1 MIAVPFA
8 RTILPMRLPAILG
21 RCVAL
26 LTLLSPALAC
36 ARVGEVLFVY
46 GSAWAQSAGGAQAE
60 LRKGAAVE
68 EGDRVTT
75 GSNGRLQIRMDDG
88 ALVILRPSS
97 ELVIEQYR
105 YSAAARTGSATTQ
118 TPRSLMSLVRG
129 GLRAITGTLGKANP
143 DAYEMQTAVATI
155 GIRGTDYSAF
165 YCADDCGDADLAPGL
180 YVGVAE
186 GVVYVRNAAGSLD
199 VGPGQRAFVQD
210 AQSAPVASQAA
221 GRALALA
228 NDTADAKQADA
239 APLST
244 EAGHALLD
252 DGARVVET
260 PQTPETATVAE
271 DDSGGSVDLVSGGL
285 GGVPLAYAGGAQPG
299 FSAVT
304 ATGASGAL
312 RNGHGDVI
320 AFSGDTPAGAGRMEH
335 AGGVTLDAGRDG
347 EHADGTGL
355 QWGRWSGGSL
365 ETTVEGV
372 TQTRTLEGESVHW
385 IVAATGAQPELPVTG
400 RAEFRLIGN
409 TNPTDDAGHV
419 GTLGSASLSADF
431 TARTVDADLSLSFS
445 ELAQVWKASAREVP
459 LNESLATFGGAFD
472 EVTVSGG
479 GLLHEGTGSL
489 SGFFTGQGHTLAG
502 AGLSY
507 GLTDGVANISGT
519 AAFQRIE
526 TGP

>member
-1 MIAVPFA
+1 
-8 RTILPMRLPAILG
+8 MRLPGILG

-26 LTLLSPALAC
+26 LTLLAPALAC
-36 ARVGEVLFVY
+36 ARVGQVLFVY
-46 GSAWAQSAGGAQAE
+46 GSAWSQSAASAPIE
-60 LRKGAAVE
+60 LRKGAAVA
-68 EGDRVTT
+68 EGDRITT

-105 YSAAARTGSATTQ
+105 YSPGAQTGSAATQ
-118 TPRSLMSLVRG
+118 TPRSVMSLVRG

-143 DAYEMQTAVATI
+143 EAYEMQTAVATI
-155 GIRGTDYSAF
+155 GIRGTDYAAL
-165 YCADDCGDADLAPGL
+165 YCAEDCGDPDIAPGL

-186 GVVYVRNAAGSLD
+186 GLVFVRNSAGQVDLA
-199 VGPGQRAFVQD
+199 PGEHAFVRD
-210 AQSAPVASQAA
+210 AQTAPVPSQAA

-228 NDTADAKQADA
+228 NGTSDATATADANNPLATPGSAGA
-239 APLST
+239 AQ
-244 EAGHALLD
+244 ALLD
-252 DGARVVET
+252 DGAPAVET
-260 PQTPETATVAE
+260 PAPETGVVAE

-285 GGVPLAYAGGAQPG
+285 GGVALAYAGGAQPG

-312 RNGHGDVI
+312 RSGHGDVI

-335 AGGVTLDAGRDG
+335 SGGDTLDAGRDG
-347 EHADGTGL
+347 KADGTGL

-365 ETTVEGV
+365 TTTVGGV
-372 TQTRTLEGESVHW
+372 TQTHALDDESVHW
-385 IVAATGAQPELPVTG
+385 IVAGSGAQPELPVTG
-400 RAEFRLIGN
+400 HAEFELIGN
-409 TNPTDDAGHV
+409 TNPTDAAGHV
-419 GTLGSASLSADF
+419 GALGSASLSADF
-431 TARTVDADLSLSFS
+431 SARTVDAELSLSFS
-445 ELAQVWKASAREVP
+445 QLAQVWKASARDVP
-459 LNESLATFGGAFD
+459 LNASLATFGGAFD
-472 EVTVSGG
+472 EVTVASGG
-479 GLLHEGTGSL
+479 VLREGSGSL
-489 SGFFTGQGHTLAG
+489 SGFFTGHGHTLTG